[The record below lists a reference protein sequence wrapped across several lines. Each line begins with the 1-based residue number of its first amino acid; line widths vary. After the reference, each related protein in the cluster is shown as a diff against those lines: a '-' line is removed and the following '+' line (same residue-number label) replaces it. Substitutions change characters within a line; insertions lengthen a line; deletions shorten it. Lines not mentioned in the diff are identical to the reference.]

1 MNPIRIRGISTRV
14 VRTQRVNHIICA
26 RRVDPWL
33 PLRSDRARYV
43 ESLITFSI
51 RMNFLIGFY
60 WRVGFVAELMHDIL
74 SFHRIN
80 IIEVI
85 HNVWPIMEVDIVV
98 VRTGDQPRREV
109 RVGDRGF

>member
-1 MNPIRIRGISTRV
+1 
-14 VRTQRVNHIICA
+14 
-26 RRVDPWL
+26 
-33 PLRSDRARYV
+33 
-43 ESLITFSI
+43 
-51 RMNFLIGFY
+51 
-60 WRVGFVAELMHDIL
+60 MHDIL